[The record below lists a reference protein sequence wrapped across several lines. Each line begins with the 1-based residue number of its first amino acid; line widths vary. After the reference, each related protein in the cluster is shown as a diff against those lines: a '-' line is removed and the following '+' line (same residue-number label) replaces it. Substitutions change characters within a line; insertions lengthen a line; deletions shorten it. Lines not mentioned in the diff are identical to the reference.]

1 MNLNGKIF
9 PILFQ
14 ALGQLDVEGDAGILQ
29 TLIGLRGQGIAPHVD
44 VLQWVGRDY
53 VIFDFCKSS
62 IERKGFD

>member
-44 VLQWVGRDY
+44 VLQ
-53 VIFDFCKSS
+53 
-62 IERKGFD
+62 